1 MNEAFLRHL
10 VGVVLAIAVVTALGL
25 WFGMT
30 RPPLPQ
36 PTYEV
41 AAAAATTPEGK
52 GAALFERK
60 GCVACHSTDGSAKVG
75 PSLLHDF
82 GSTVTLADG
91 STVAMDEAYIR
102 ESLRTPRAKARPGFP
117 DVMPSFDGVLSDGEI
132 DALVA
137 YVASLR

>member
-1 MNEAFLRHL
+1 MNEAFLQRL
-10 VGVVLAIAVVTALGL
+10 VGVVLAISVITALGL

-36 PTYEV
+36 ATYAPV
-41 AAAAATTPEGK
+41 AAAGTSPEAK

-60 GCVACHSTDGSAKVG
+60 GCAACHSVDGSAKVG
-75 PSLLHDF
+75 PSFLHDF
-82 GSTVTLADG
+82 GSMVALADG

-102 ESLRTPRAKARPGFP
+102 ESLHSPRAKARPGFP
-117 DVMPSFDGVLSDGEI
+117 DVMPSFDGVLSEHEV